1 MDVKS
6 IESAVEENY
15 NGMVQLRRH
24 LHMYPELSFKEVHTP
39 AYIADYLR
47 SLSIDV
53 REGVGDRQA
62 VDVSAVESLFQ
73 AGFLLGDAVLDLEGL
88 RGRKVGKDAGVE
100 AERDGADADEDET
113 AEHLLDRL
121 ARAEAAFHGGEH
133 PAADE

>member
-6 IESAVEENY
+6 IESAVAENY

-53 REGVGDRQA
+53 REGVGGRGVVGRLI
-62 VDVSAVESLFQ
+62 VDESLPTVALRADF
-73 AGFLLGDAVLDLEGL
+73 DALPIQDLK
-88 RGRKVGKDAGVE
+88 RHTV
-100 AERDGADADEDET
+100 
-113 AEHLLDRL
+113 
-121 ARAEAAFHGGEH
+121 
-133 PAADE
+133 